1 MFYVPRLELEGQGQR
16 ILKLLPD
23 YNIVGSQK
31 SKSHNSIVL
40 DDESIDGKHSLLFFN
55 LMQNTTEILDL
66 ASESGTFVND
76 EKLPIATWRSL
87 EHGQKVMFG
96 GVKGTF
102 LTECGGKDLRDYTPS
117 PHEDPTVLPVS
128 QFCQFPRQTK
138 EILVPAT
145 QYDDTCPEADQSI
158 EHITLSETQKSHE
171 SSRESFWGSLG
182 DIDKIDNELDRKLDA
197 LAEPVDPDK
206 IGEKSFKIIPE
217 TQESPLTEKGPQE
230 HFVLPETQAPRNL
243 SRNFDED
250 ACEQITQIFKPL
262 PTDIVFPDIE
272 SQNLLADFGEPQ
284 KVPEQRAVEI
294 GEVTVIEK
302 KNSSLDVSHQLI
314 SLDDGQETDC
324 EEELSEI
331 ELKTP
336 KKLNEKLNEREGS
349 VTPELEELHQTE
361 KSEHLDKFTIPNL
374 PIVQLRRLNVPVNG
388 NANVYDEATQEM
400 SKTPYDIPTQ
410 AFPSTSA
417 SSGITQPFDRKI
429 FPTKDPIEAYLAAT
443 QVNINPI
450 EQRNGSILRL
460 SEISSDDLSQ
470 SSQTSTPPCAIKL
483 PSADDVAKFLRK
495 HPTTLK
501 RKASVQNLFPESSD
515 EEDLPTVYSEAISA
529 KTPKKELSAVVAQ
542 RLKQISILDSPDSSM
557 FEPELNPSKAAP
569 IRRNLSK
576 KSSLAKEVP
585 PKKPPE
591 THSSPPSDDL
601 SWRSLDGSSCSEYNS
616 LVDLLSYSGI
626 PDATKH
632 QALNLRQL
640 AESFWARFS

>member
-117 PHEDPTVLPVS
+117 PHEDPTVLP
-128 QFCQFPRQTK
+128 
-138 EILVPAT
+138 
-145 QYDDTCPEADQSI
+145 
-158 EHITLSETQKSHE
+158 KSHE

-601 SWRSLDGSSCSEYNS
+601 SWRSLDGSSC
-616 LVDLLSYSGI
+616 
-626 PDATKH
+626 K
-632 QALNLRQL
+632 
-640 AESFWARFS
+640 ARTTSRIFKKVKENNQEG